1 VAGVLISPFTPATDI
16 FLAHFQRR
24 RISNKLF
31 LGRKVEEVLEKVEE
45 ELSDLTISEASTISL

>member
-1 VAGVLISPFTPATDI
+1 
-16 FLAHFQRR
+16 
-24 RISNKLF
+24 LF